1 MAQGPIASEPSRTL
15 REFRAMDQ
23 AIGIAAHQISCQRGG
38 RTLFSRLSFTLA
50 PGEALFVSG
59 PNGAGKTSLLRL
71 IAGLLPLAAGRFSV
85 AGPDADTPLPQRCH
99 YVGHA
104 SAVKNA
110 LSVRENLAF
119 WAEFLGGDAAA
130 ADIALETFGLEP
142 LAQLPAAL
150 LSAGQKR
157 KLALSRLFVAPRPV
171 WLLDEPSVSLD
182 AASVKLLDRAIAM
195 HLKNGGIAIVAS
207 HTPLKVKFAHRLPLG
222 TERPA

>member
-1 MAQGPIASEPSRTL
+1 
-15 REFRAMDQ
+15 MDQ

-38 RTLFSRLSFTLA
+38 RTLFARLSFALT

-71 IAGLLPLAAGRFSV
+71 VAGLLPLAAGRFSV
-85 AGPDADTPLPQRCH
+85 TGSDGDTPLPELCH

-110 LSVRENLAF
+110 LSVCENLAF
-119 WAEFLGGDAAA
+119 WADFLGGDATATEG
-130 ADIALETFGLEP
+130 ALQAFGLGP
-142 LAQLPAAL
+142 LAELPAAL

-182 AASVKLLDRAIAM
+182 AASVKLLDRAIAQ
-195 HLKNGGIAIVAS
+195 HIKGGGIALVAS
-207 HTPLKVKFAHRLPLG
+207 HTPLKVKFAQQLPLG
-222 TERPA
+222 AERAA

>member
-1 MAQGPIASEPSRTL
+1 MDEP
-15 REFRAMDQ
+15 
-23 AIGIAAHQISCQRGG
+23 IGIAAHQISCQRGG
-38 RTLFSRLSFTLA
+38 RTVFSRLGFALA

-85 AGPDADTPLPQRCH
+85 TGPDADTPLPEHCH
-99 YVGHA
+99 YIGHA

-119 WAEFLGGDAAA
+119 WAEYLGSDTATT
-130 ADIALETFGLEP
+130 DDALEAFGLGP
-142 LAQLPAAL
+142 IADLPAAL

-157 KLALSRLFVAPRPV
+157 KLGLSRLFVASRPV

-182 AASVKLLDRAIAM
+182 AASVKLLDRAITQ
-195 HLKNGGIAIVAS
+195 HIKGGGIAVVAS
-207 HTPLKVKFAHRLPLG
+207 HTPLKVKFAHQLPLG
-222 TERPA
+222 AERAA